1 MTGRCVDLF
10 APGVDVPAASA
21 DGTTAFTRWTGT
33 SMAAPAAAGAALAI
47 GANTPEETRTALAA
61 AATRAALWDDANDE
75 RNTSR
80 GGEEDVRGAPNVRLN
95 GSLPGTPNLL
105 LFHRGETKT
114 ATAVE
119 KAAAEKAAAE
129 KAAASAA

>member
-1 MTGRCVDLF
+1 
-10 APGVDVPAASA
+10 
-21 DGTTAFTRWTGT
+21 
-33 SMAAPAAAGAALAI
+33 MAAPAAAGAALAI

-80 GGEEDVRGAPNVRLN
+80 GEEEDVRLA

-119 KAAAEKAAAE
+119 KAAAEKAAA
-129 KAAASAA
+129 SAA